1 MMSPHIA
8 VYGLPVYGLPV
19 LQWHCDRMDMRRF
32 ALMFTPALAPG
43 MHWRLRRHWRQECT
57 GVCAGFPPKN
67 SAKTETLFSNRKITL
82 FLDIGNDAG
91 HFIISV
97 IIPVFKRS
105 VALKIWIALSPQ
117 ILYPKNNI
125 CCLVA
130 FLLKVPGT
138 STNFTTNSQGFLLV
152 AGVVSCCAW
161 HPDSTRTPIRNDMRR
176 YLAWCLAPRQTSP

>member
-1 MMSPHIA
+1 
-8 VYGLPVYGLPV
+8 
-19 LQWHCDRMDMRRF
+19 MRRF

-152 AGVVSCCAW
+152 AGVVSCCALAPRQ
-161 HPDSTRTPIRNDMRR
+161 HPIV
-176 YLAWCLAPRQTSP
+176 LCLAPRQHPNTDPQRYAAIFGVVPGTSPDFAIKREKPASCGFSRF